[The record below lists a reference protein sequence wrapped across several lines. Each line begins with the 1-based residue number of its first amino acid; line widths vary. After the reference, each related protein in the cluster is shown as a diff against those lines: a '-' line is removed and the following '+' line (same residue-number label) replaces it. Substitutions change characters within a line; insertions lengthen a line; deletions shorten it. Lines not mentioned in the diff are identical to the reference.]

1 MKLSKTKEQFIL
13 HWGEMGTKWGVNR
26 SVSQIHALLFITGQP
41 MHAEEIVQALTM
53 ARSNVSNSL
62 KELQN
67 WQLIHTVSVL
77 GDRREHFSTDAD
89 VWELL
94 RTITAERQRRE
105 IEPTVKF
112 LQQLMD
118 SDDFKHEDDTA
129 KTRIQ
134 QTHQLVSTLSTW
146 MTQMM
151 KLPSKTLMMILQL
164 GTKIQKILPKRTEK
178 NP

>member
-26 SVSQIHALLFITGQP
+26 SVSQIHALLFITGEA
-41 MHAEEIVQALTM
+41 MNAEQIVQTLNM

-67 WQLIHTVSVL
+67 WQLIHTVPVL
-77 GDRREHFSTDAD
+77 GDRREHFATNAD

-94 RTITAERQRRE
+94 RTITQERQRRE

-118 SDDFKHEDDTA
+118 SEDFQQEDETA

-134 QTHQLVSTLSTW
+134 QTHQLVNTLSTW

-151 KLPSKTLMMILQL
+151 KLPTKTLMLILQL
-164 GTKIQKILPKRTEK
+164 GTKIQKILPKKTEK
-178 NP
+178 S